1 MGTSETGSA
10 GKKKLTLIGIYVGV
24 VGSIIISGGFSTL
37 LPVAALEI
45 GGKEIY
51 PLAATLMGIVNV
63 IAMPLYGF
71 LAMRSPAIKKKLF
84 GLSMISGIAALLFR
98 AFAGNMWMI
107 VIPGV
112 LYGFVSPGIFVI
124 GFSLI
129 REMYDTKQ
137 AGLYLGMVGTMMSVG
152 MLVGPALT
160 GVIIDTLGW
169 RVVCHAAWPIL
180 LLSLILVSTG
190 YRMND
195 DAAASVV
202 WKGKFDFIGVTMLVL
217 FFAPLTLVL
226 SLGASYIPFG
236 TPLNTGLFVL
246 SIAGL
251 LGLILVIR
259 KKGNAAIIPAPVLK
273 DRNVLCLTI
282 CNLAFSFSQM
292 AVFFFMPTY
301 VLYVIGGTAMQASLT
316 TTMLA
321 VCGLFLSPVFGKMIA
336 KAVNARN
343 VLIGGTVVRIVV
355 TAALLF
361 ILKADTSI
369 WIVYGLMLVGG
380 IYNSQHSVT
389 MAAAPQIQIKP
400 ELRVLGNSIIQV
412 MQSLGANIGVAV
424 FTLVIGSYG
433 VASGMHFAFIIAI
446 ATAFIGLLAG
456 LPLKKLE
463 ADPAQ

>member
-1 MGTSETGSA
+1 MISA
-10 GKKKLTLIGIYVGV
+10 
-24 VGSIIISGGFSTL
+24 GFSTL

-51 PLAATLMGIVNV
+51 PLAATLGGIVNV
-63 IAMPLYGF
+63 IVMPLFGF
-71 LAMRSPAIKKKLF
+71 LAMRNPAVKKRLFVLSMLFGILALLARAFATNMWVIVIPNILYGFMSPAI
-84 GLSMISGIAALLFR
+84 
-98 AFAGNMWMI
+98 
-107 VIPGV
+107 
-112 LYGFVSPGIFVI
+112 FVV

-137 AGLYLGMVGTMMSVG
+137 AGLYLGIAGTMMSVG

-169 RVVCHAAWPIL
+169 RAVCHVAWPIL
-180 LLSLILVSTG
+180 LLSLVLTGAG
-190 YRMND
+190 YRMGD
-195 DAAASVV
+195 EESAAAA
-202 WKGKFDFIGVTMLVL
+202 KKNKFDVAGLTTLTLFLV
-217 FFAPLTLVL
+217 PVSLVL

-236 TPLNTGLFVL
+236 TLLNTGLVAL

-259 KKGNAAIIPAPVLK
+259 KKGNAAFIPAPVLK
-273 DRNVLCLTI
+273 DRNVLCLSI
-282 CNLAFSFSQM
+282 CNLVFSFSQM

-301 VLYVIGGTAMQASLT
+301 VLYVIGGTAIQASLT

-321 VCGLFLSPVFGKMIA
+321 VCGLFLGPVFGKMIA

-343 VLIGGTVVRIVV
+343 VLVFGTVVRIVV
-355 TAALLF
+355 TAALLL
-361 ILKADTSI
+361 ILKPDTSV
-369 WIVYGLMLVGG
+369 WIIYALMLIGG

-400 ELRVLGNSIIQV
+400 ELRVLGNSVIQV
-412 MQSLGANIGVAV
+412 MQSLGANIGTAV

-433 VASGMHFAFIIAI
+433 VASGMRIAFIIAI
-446 ATAFIGLLAG
+446 ATAVIGLLAG

-463 ADPAQ
+463 AAPAQ